1 MLKDWRVLL
10 GFGITA
16 FLLWWLLRD
25 VPLADVWAAFRSA
38 NFLLLGLAVA
48 LGYIN
53 YLFRSMRWGLLLRPI
68 CPDTSLYSR
77 FSAMNIGFMAT
88 NLIPLRVGEFVRPYA
103 LSRMEPVSISGAF
116 GSLVVERFLD
126 SLTIAALLFV
136 AIAAPGFPENPVV
149 WDVSLSIWIRWFL
162 VALGGLLLFMV
173 FLLVFPRPLVAAVAW
188 CAGFLPKKLGRL
200 IVDVMEA
207 FLEGLKVL
215 QSPVLLAQA
224 VIWSVGIWLFQSL
237 SFWVAFLAFGIDV
250 GFDVALFV
258 NGTVALAVAVPAAPG
273 FLGTFQWGVVGGLG
287 VYGVSE
293 AAATAVAFAFHMG
306 GFIPVTVVGLYFAGK
321 LGISLGDVGKSEAR
335 VGEAVEEAF
344 PDRSSQTPSH
354 GGEGGEDG

>member
-16 FLLWWLLRD
+16 FLLWWVLRD
-25 VPLADVWAAFRSA
+25 VPLADVWVAFRSA

-48 LGYIN
+48 LGYLN

-68 CPDTSLYSR
+68 CAETSLYSR

-136 AIAAPGFPENPVV
+136 AISAPGFPENPMV
-149 WDVSLSIWIRWFL
+149 WDVSLSVWIRWFL
-162 VALGGLLLFMV
+162 VALGGLLTFMV
-173 FLLVFPRPLVAAVAW
+173 LLLVFPKPLVAAVGW
-188 CAGFLPKKLGRL
+188 GAGFLPRKLERL
-200 IVDVMEA
+200 VVDVMEA

-215 QSPVLLAQA
+215 QSPALLVQA
-224 VIWSVGIWLFQSL
+224 IVWSVGIWLFQSL

-250 GFDVALFV
+250 GYDVSLFV

-273 FLGTFQWGVVGGLG
+273 FLGTFQLGVVGGLG

-306 GFIPVTVVGLYFAGK
+306 GFLPVTLAGLYFAGK
-321 LGISLGDVGKSEAR
+321 LGLSLGDVGKSETR
-335 VGEAVEEAF
+335 VEEAVEKAHPEVSTRKAA
-344 PDRSSQTPSH
+344 
-354 GGEGGEDG
+354 EED

>member
-16 FLLWWLLRD
+16 FLLWWVLRD
-25 VPLADVWAAFRSA
+25 VPLADVWVAFRSA

-48 LGYIN
+48 LGYLN

-68 CPDTSLYSR
+68 CAETSLYSR

-136 AIAAPGFPENPVV
+136 AIAAPGFPENPMV
-149 WDVSLSIWIRWFL
+149 WDVSLSVWIRWFL
-162 VALGGLLLFMV
+162 VALGGLLTFMV
-173 FLLVFPRPLVAAVAW
+173 LLLVFPKPLVAAVGW
-188 CAGFLPKKLGRL
+188 GAGFLPRKLERL
-200 IVDVMEA
+200 VVDVMEA

-215 QSPVLLAQA
+215 QSPALLVQA
-224 VIWSVGIWLFQSL
+224 IVWSVGIWLFQSL

-250 GFDVALFV
+250 GYDVSLFV

-273 FLGTFQWGVVGGLG
+273 FLGTFQLGVVGGLG

-306 GFIPVTVVGLYFAGK
+306 GFLPVTLAGLYFAGK
-321 LGISLGDVGKSEAR
+321 LGLSLGDVGKSETR
-335 VGEAVEEAF
+335 VEEAVEKAHPEVSTRKAA
-344 PDRSSQTPSH
+344 
-354 GGEGGEDG
+354 EED

>member
-1 MLKDWRVLL
+1 VLKDWRVLF

-16 FLLWWLLRD
+16 FLLWWVLRD
-25 VPLADVWAAFRSA
+25 VPLADVWVAFRSA

-48 LGYIN
+48 LGYLN

-68 CPDTSLYSR
+68 CAETSLYSR

-136 AIAAPGFPENPVV
+136 AIAAPGFPENPMV
-149 WDVSLSIWIRWFL
+149 WDVSLSVWIRWFL
-162 VALGGLLLFMV
+162 VALGGLLTFMV
-173 FLLVFPRPLVAAVAW
+173 LLLVFPKPLVAAVGW
-188 CAGFLPKKLGRL
+188 GAGFLPRKLERL
-200 IVDVMEA
+200 VVDVMEA

-215 QSPVLLAQA
+215 QSPALLVQA
-224 VIWSVGIWLFQSL
+224 IVWSVGIWLFQSL

-250 GFDVALFV
+250 GYDVSLFV
-258 NGTVALAVAVPAAPG
+258 NGAVALAVAVPAAPG
-273 FLGTFQWGVVGGLG
+273 FLGTFQLGVVGGLG

-306 GFIPVTVVGLYFAGK
+306 GFLPVTLAGLYFAGK
-321 LGISLGDVGKSEAR
+321 LGLSLGDVGKSETR
-335 VGEAVEEAF
+335 VEEAVEKAHPEVSTRKAA
-344 PDRSSQTPSH
+344 
-354 GGEGGEDG
+354 EED